1 MLIDTHC
8 HLNDEVFKN
17 NIDEVISRAKIRGI
31 TKIIV
36 IGYNKVSSLEAVRIA
51 NMYDNIYASIGIHP
65 SDVQKE
71 DNDLSWIYELAKD
84 KKVVAIGEIG
94 LDYYWDKSYN
104 DLQIEWFKKQIE
116 IAKELDLPI
125 IVHCR
130 DASQDCFNIVK
141 EYGSGKGVIHCY
153 SGSFE
158 MAKEYIKL
166 GYYLGIGGVVTFKN
180 SHLGE
185 TIERIGISHIV
196 SETDAPYLAPVPYR
210 GKTNEPAYIYEIVQ
224 KIGEVVGL
232 NFEEVE
238 EKLEENTYKLFKI

>member
-224 KIGEVVGL
+224 KISEVVGL

-238 EKLEENTYKLFKI
+238 KRLEENTYKLFKI

>member
-8 HLNDEVFKN
+8 HLNDEVFNN
-17 NIDEVISRAKIRGI
+17 NIEEVISRAKIRGI

-36 IGYNKVSSLEAVRIA
+36 IGYNKISSYEAVKIA
-51 NMYDNIYASIGIHP
+51 NMYDGIYASIGVHP

-104 DLQIEWFKKQIE
+104 DLQCEWFIKQIE
-116 IAKELDLPI
+116 IAKDLDLPI
-125 IVHCR
+125 VVHCR
-130 DASQDCFNIVK
+130 DAVQDCFNIIK
-141 EYGSGKGVIHCY
+141 KYGSGKGVIHCY
-153 SGSFE
+153 SGSLE
-158 MAKEYIKL
+158 IAKEYIKL
-166 GYYLGIGGVVTFKN
+166 GYYLGIGGVITFKN

-185 TIERIGISHIV
+185 TIERIGISSLV
-196 SETDAPYLAPVPYR
+196 SETDAPYMAPVPYR

-224 KIGEVVGL
+224 KISEVVGL
-232 NFEEVE
+232 DFEEVE
-238 EKLEENTYKLFKI
+238 KKLEENTYKLFKI

>member
-1 MLIDTHC
+1 M
-8 HLNDEVFKN
+8 
-17 NIDEVISRAKIRGI
+17 
-31 TKIIV
+31 
-36 IGYNKVSSLEAVRIA
+36 
-51 NMYDNIYASIGIHP
+51 
-65 SDVQKE
+65 
-71 DNDLSWIYELAKD
+71 
-84 KKVVAIGEIG
+84 VAIGEIG

-116 IAKELDLPI
+116 IAKDLDLPI
-125 IVHCR
+125 VVHCR
-130 DASQDCFNIVK
+130 DAIQDCFNIVK

>member
-8 HLNDEVFKN
+8 HLNDEVYKN

-116 IAKELDLPI
+116 IAKDLDLPI
-125 IVHCR
+125 VVHCR

-185 TIERIGISHIV
+185 TIERIGISYIV

-224 KIGEVVGL
+224 KISEVVGL

-238 EKLEENTYKLFKI
+238 KRLEENTYKLFKI

>member
-8 HLNDEVFKN
+8 HLNDDAFIN
-17 NIDEVISRAKIRGI
+17 NLDEIINKAKSRGI
-31 TKIIV
+31 NKIVV
-36 IGYNKVSSLEAVRIA
+36 IGYNKVSSYKAVRIA
-51 NMYDNIYASIGIHP
+51 NMYDGIYASIGVHP

-71 DNDLSWIYELAKD
+71 DSDLSWIYDLAKD

-104 DLQIEWFKKQIE
+104 DLQIEWFIKQIE
-116 IAKELDLPI
+116 IAKELKLPI
-125 IVHCR
+125 VVHCR
-130 DASQDCFNIVK
+130 EAAQDCFDIIK
-141 EYGSGKGVIHCY
+141 QYGNKKGVIHCY

-166 GYYLGIGGVVTFKN
+166 GYYLGIGGVITFKN

-185 TIERIGISHIV
+185 TVAKIGISNLV

-210 GKTNEPAYIYEIVQ
+210 GMTNEPAYIYEIVK
-224 KIGEVVGL
+224 KISEVTSL
-232 NFEEVE
+232 DFIEVE
-238 EKLEENTYKLFKI
+238 KKLEENTYKLFKI

>member
-17 NIDEVISRAKIRGI
+17 NIDEVISRARMRGI

-51 NMYDNIYASIGIHP
+51 NMYDDIYASIGIHP

-104 DLQIEWFKKQIE
+104 DLQIEWFIKQIE

-130 DASQDCFNIVK
+130 DASQDCFDIVK
-141 EYGSGKGVIHCY
+141 EHGSGKGVIHCY

-185 TIERIGISHIV
+185 TIERIGIGHLV

-224 KIGEVVGL
+224 KISEVVGL

-238 EKLEENTYKLFKI
+238 EKLEENTYNLFKI

>member
-1 MLIDTHC
+1 
-8 HLNDEVFKN
+8 
-17 NIDEVISRAKIRGI
+17 
-31 TKIIV
+31 
-36 IGYNKVSSLEAVRIA
+36 
-51 NMYDNIYASIGIHP
+51 MYDNIYASIGIHP

-116 IAKELDLPI
+116 IAKDLDLPI
-125 IVHCR
+125 VVHCR

-185 TIERIGISHIV
+185 TIERIGISYIV

-224 KIGEVVGL
+224 KISEVVGL

-238 EKLEENTYKLFKI
+238 KRLEENTYKLFKI

>member
-17 NIDEVISRAKIRGI
+17 NIEEVITRAKIRGI

-36 IGYNKVSSLEAVRIA
+36 IGYNKVSSYEAVRIA
-51 NMYDNIYASIGIHP
+51 NMYDDIYASIGIHP

-71 DNDLSWIYELAKD
+71 GNDLSWIYELAKN

-116 IAKELDLPI
+116 IAKDLDLPI

-130 DASQDCFNIVK
+130 DAIQDCFNIVK

-158 MAKEYIKL
+158 MAKEYIKI

-185 TIERIGISHIV
+185 TIKKIGISHLV
-196 SETDAPYLAPVPYR
+196 SETDAPYMAPVPYR

-224 KIGEVVGL
+224 KISEVVGL

-238 EKLEENTYKLFKI
+238 KKLEENTYNLFKI